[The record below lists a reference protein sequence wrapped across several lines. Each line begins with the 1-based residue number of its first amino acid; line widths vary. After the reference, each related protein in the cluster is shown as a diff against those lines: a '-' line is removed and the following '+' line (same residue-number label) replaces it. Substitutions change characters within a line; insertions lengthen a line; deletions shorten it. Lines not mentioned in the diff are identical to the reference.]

1 MSQTTLATSKPATGR
16 SKVRHNQISFDKNK
30 CLTIKILFMKN
41 LENYGVQEMN
51 ANEVKKID
59 GGAWIKFTGFLDGI
73 KGNTKICFFC

>member
-1 MSQTTLATSKPATGR
+1 M
-16 SKVRHNQISFDKNK
+16 N
-30 CLTIKILFMKN
+30 KN

-51 ANEVKKID
+51 ANEVIKID